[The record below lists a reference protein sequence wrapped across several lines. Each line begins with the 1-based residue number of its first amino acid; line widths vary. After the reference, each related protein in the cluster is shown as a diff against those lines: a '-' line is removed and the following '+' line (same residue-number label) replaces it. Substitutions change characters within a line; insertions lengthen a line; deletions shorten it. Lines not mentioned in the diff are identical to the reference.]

1 MSGVTLMA
9 DFNCVRT
16 EAASTK
22 KALRLQSIKGPLASS
37 PIVQLHQI
45 RWREHGPLLFSCSII
60 ICTSPTGQLKTIYT
74 SISSS
79 ISFFKFAQ
87 CSVCKYSSSV

>member
-9 DFNCVRT
+9 DFNCVGT

-45 RWREHGPLLFSCSII
+45 RWREHSPLLFFLTNLFKSHWSVEDYSKSAF
-60 ICTSPTGQLKTIYT
+60 TL
-74 SISSS
+74 S
-79 ISFFKFAQ
+79 ISFLKFAQ
-87 CSVCKYSSSV
+87 SSVCKYSSSD

>member
-45 RWREHGPLLFSCSII
+45 RWREHSPLLF
-60 ICTSPTGQLKTIYT
+60 YN
-74 SISSS
+74 
-79 ISFFKFAQ
+79 
-87 CSVCKYSSSV
+87 

>member
-22 KALRLQSIKGPLASS
+22 KSS
-37 PIVQLHQI
+37 QTAEYKRAAGI
-45 RWREHGPLLFSCSII
+45 
-60 ICTSPTGQLKTIYT
+60 
-74 SISSS
+74 
-79 ISFFKFAQ
+79 
-87 CSVCKYSSSV
+87 